1 MKKITTS
8 WSGVDKENNC
18 TNRTEPGIV
27 GRYGTLLILA
37 YKLEIRYLFLLELVM
52 LGIKE
57 RAYIEQYLIRLS
69 REFRFLQE
77 ETAQMNL
84 SGRDKTDTT

>member
-1 MKKITTS
+1 MVNYTRLYKVYAMKKITTS

-37 YKLEIRYLFLLELVM
+37 YKLEIHTSSFVARDAGY
-52 LGIKE
+52 K
-57 RAYIEQYLIRLS
+57 RKSIEQYLIRLS
-69 REFRFLQE
+69 WEF
-77 ETAQMNL
+77 
-84 SGRDKTDTT
+84 